1 MRTFLIVL
9 VSIYMLSLVFNTYK
23 YWDFYSERT
32 RAFWEKEKDKKE
44 RLELL
49 AEQTSKETVNKIWKS
64 VLSILCLLQ
73 MGICTALI
81 VALA

>member
-1 MRTFLIVL
+1 MHTFLIVL

-23 YWDFYSERT
+23 YWDFYSETT
-32 RAFWEKEKDKKE
+32 RAVWEKEKDKKE

-49 AEQTSKETVNKIWKS
+49 AEKTSKETVNKIWKS

-73 MGICTALI
+73 MGVCTALI